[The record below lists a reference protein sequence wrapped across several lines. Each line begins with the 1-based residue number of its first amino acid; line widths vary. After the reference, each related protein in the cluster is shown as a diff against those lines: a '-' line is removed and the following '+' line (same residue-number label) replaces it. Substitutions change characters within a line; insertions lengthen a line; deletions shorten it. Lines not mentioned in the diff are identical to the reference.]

1 MDLSL
6 ICEDL
11 NESSQQKQAFFCD
24 YEIFKNFY
32 QMQARAMARTGQS
45 INVALLTLSGLD
57 QTIPENDIL
66 KSSMQLLKDT
76 ILSNLRRADVVS
88 AFSSIQFVLMLP
100 STTYENAQMICQR
113 IIDKFLAKDPS
124 EQVKI
129 IANVRP
135 LKPIDL

>member
-1 MDLSL
+1 
-6 ICEDL
+6 
-11 NESSQQKQAFFCD
+11 
-24 YEIFKNFY
+24 
-32 QMQARAMARTGQS
+32 
-45 INVALLTLSGLD
+45 
-57 QTIPENDIL
+57 
-66 KSSMQLLKDT
+66 MQLLKDT